1 MKEQRNISAEDLHKI
16 AKGDFEIEDYNPYTG
31 LNVCIL
37 LDGKRPI
44 DLPNLEDWYIIKA
57 GEHELHLHEGWGSEE
72 KLWVV
77 QVGLRSFEDWFVYSL
92 HGTDKED
99 VMKTAIKM
107 YAQETI
113 NKVSEKLLDVINLYF
128 KPSLQVA

>member
-1 MKEQRNISAEDLHKI
+1 MIDFKDLQKI
-16 AKGDFEIEDYNPYTG
+16 ANGDFEIEDYDPYTG

-37 LDGKRPI
+37 LGERPI
-44 DLPNLEDWYIIKA
+44 DLPSLEDWYIIKA
-57 GEHELHLHEGWGSEE
+57 GEHELYLHEGWGSEE

-77 QVGLRSFEDWFVYSL
+77 EVGLRSFEDWFAWCL
-92 HGTDKED
+92 HGTDKEA

-107 YAQETI
+107 YAQEAI
-113 NKVSEKLLDVINLYF
+113 NKASVSLMDVIKLYF